1 MHAYFQG
8 RRQRRKTQ
16 CKPMP
21 EQVPAP
27 PNLPPEAP
35 APRRAARGEAGSNR
49 PPKACTPEDWVQ
61 AATEVLVDGGVDLVR
76 VDVIARHMGMTRGSF
91 YWHFK
96 DREDLLQRILQAWR
110 DAATEQV
117 TQRFSNAARNPRDL
131 LHEVLSLP
139 FRGRSALRAGRV
151 ELAIRDWARRD
162 TLARQA
168 VDEADNTRISYIAQ
182 CFSALGF
189 SIPEARHRAG
199 ILYAYQLGES
209 LMAHHGT
216 QAQKSGRSELVER
229 LLMLPEAGA

>member
-1 MHAYFQG
+1 MSEQDSVNQG
-8 RRQRRKTQ
+8 
-16 CKPMP
+16 MP
-21 EQVPAP
+21 QEPQAQGTAVA
-27 PNLPPEAP
+27 AD
-35 APRRAARGEAGSNR
+35 AAAAKAVRSSRAVKS
-49 PPKACTPEDWVQ
+49 CTPDDWVQ

-76 VDVIARHMGMTRGSF
+76 VDVIAKRMGMTRGSF

-96 DREDLLQRILQAWR
+96 DREDLLQRILQGWR

-117 TQRFSNAARNPRDL
+117 TRRFSNAASNPRDL

-168 VDEADNTRISYIAQ
+168 VDEADNTRISYISQ

-189 SIPEARHRAG
+189 SIPQARHRAG

-209 LMAHHGT
+209 LMAHQGAH
-216 QAQKSGRSELVER
+216 AQKNGRSDLVEQ
-229 LLMLPEAGA
+229 LLLLPEAATAAISD